1 MASRNASL
9 LSVQKGLSLRLQPE
23 LSSRP
28 VSALWEGT
36 SVGRK
41 AAGLLKQAFSPV
53 ARLTIG
59 DLVDDVLALRKAE
72 RRVDAFEVARLAD
85 ALLEGIASL
94 EGTLERLEVPAPPD
108 EGDAAEWRAWA
119 RETHTA
125 SWLAVP
131 LDRLTWTEP
140 IHISWVRQDESRT
153 VLEALALPGSPDG
166 LTAGRAPQT
175 LQVRLRDLL
184 LDRAYDAA
192 EAIEAE
198 AEWLPTLDP
207 TTLEHAGL
215 RAFAERLLAARAVAR
230 ELVPPRS
237 REGGDR
243 QTLLV
248 EHPLQIHHR
257 EDSFAVCGNAQ
268 GPRLTID
275 PRSKEAADLLKCSCQ
290 GGPVGRCSRAVGA
303 LDAALGI
310 VFEGSERSERL
321 ADLMDRPA
329 WQGALEVLDGVLK
342 RLAPGEADAQER
354 IGWRLR
360 ADPELE
366 LQMLHFRPLEN
377 GRISAKRVESWAATA
392 RLDEIGSS
400 LDRRI
405 HRLLRGGRRG
415 DVLEGLRAARRHDML
430 FVGATGQQPLVVR
443 EARPSLALRVDG
455 DGVQLETR
463 LDGRPVSMKDWAQIT
478 ESREPL
484 ELLLDE
490 DAGSALVVP
499 CDPDA
504 SRLLRTLG
512 PDPVRFEKAAVR
524 DLLTRV
530 PRLRQHV
537 DLDLPD
543 QLAGRLIQ
551 ANPAVSVRLELRDD
565 DALRVGLR
573 VRPLAEAT
581 AFEPGTGRPEVFA
594 VAVDGLVR
602 TLRDLDE
609 EVRNASTLALRLGL
623 EPGRWT
629 QTLALGPGL
638 KLLERMRELGVEAEW
653 LGPRRRNVERNA
665 QASDLTLRIRPLAQ
679 WFGLEGELTLDGIT
693 VPLADALAAAE
704 EGLPWIKLGEE
715 TWTRL
720 EPELVTLLQ
729 DAGRR
734 AEEGSLSPLHAP
746 AFDAMAEAG
755 VNIDAP
761 SEWLAVLDRVREAHD
776 WTPELPTNLIA
787 DLRDYQRDGFV
798 WMARLARWA
807 GGAVLA
813 DDMGLG
819 KTVQALAILL
829 MRAPDGPALVVA
841 PTSVGWNWLAE
852 AERFAPSL
860 NIVQYRGV
868 GRQLGVPGPGD
879 VIVTSYDLLRMDAD
893 ILCDVAWNTAVFDE
907 SQALKNAGSQRYEA
921 ALRLQAGVRLALSGT
936 PVENRT
942 AELWSLFNLLAPG
955 YLGTRGAFRT
965 RFAVPIERE
974 DDRERRGLL
983 SRMARPFI
991 LRRRK
996 QEVARELPPRTDIV
1010 VPVELSLAE
1019 QQLYDHV
1026 RTSALAMLAAGD
1038 QRGARMN
1045 ALASLTRLRQAACHP
1060 ALLQPE
1066 TTVPSSKQELLL
1078 ELLGDVKAEGHKA
1091 LVFSQFTTH
1100 LKLARTALEAEG
1112 FSVRYLDGSTP
1123 AGKRRSEVEAF
1134 QGGDGDVFLISLRA
1148 GGTGLNL
1155 TAATYVLHLDPWWN
1169 PAVEDQAS
1177 DRAHRIGQ
1185 DQPVTVYRLVSRGTV
1200 EEAIVALHARKREL
1214 AEDLLA
1220 GTGSAAALSVDEL
1233 VALIAGEL
1241 SADPVPKPAAL
1252 PPTPPPA

>member
-28 VSALWEGT
+28 VAALWEGT
-36 SVGRK
+36 RLSRK
-41 AAGLLKQAFSPV
+41 SATLLQQAFSPL

-59 DLVDDVLALRKAE
+59 ELIDDVLALRKAE

-85 ALLEGIASL
+85 ALLEGISGL
-94 EGTLERLEVPAPPD
+94 ESSLERLQVSDPPVD
-108 EGDAAEWRAWA
+108 GDAAAWRAWA
-119 RETHTA
+119 EETHT
-125 SWLAVP
+125 SFWLDVP
-131 LDRLTWTEP
+131 LPRLTWTEP
-140 IHISWVRQDESRT
+140 VHVSWVRQDDERT

-166 LTAGRAPQT
+166 LTSGRAPLS
-175 LQVRLRDLL
+175 LQARLRDLL

-192 EAIEAE
+192 EALEIEE
-198 AEWLPTLDP
+198 ERLPTLDP
-207 TTLEHAGL
+207 STLEHPAL
-215 RAFAERLLAARAVAR
+215 RAFAGRLLEARALAR
-230 ELVPPRS
+230 DVSPPRS
-237 REGGDR
+237 RPGGE
-243 QTLLV
+243 QTTVLV
-248 EHPLQIHHR
+248 EHPLQIQHA
-257 EDSFAVCGNAQ
+257 EESFAVCGETQA
-268 GPRLTID
+268 PRFTID
-275 PRSKEAADLLKCSCQ
+275 PRSSDPSTLVRCSC
-290 GGPVGRCSRAVGA
+290 GAGPVGRCSRAVGA
-303 LDAALGI
+303 LDAALDL

-321 ADLMDRPA
+321 QELLDRPA
-329 WQGALEVLDGVLK
+329 WRGALDVLDGVLRK
-342 RLAPGEADAQER
+342 LAPGESDALER

-360 ADPELE
+360 ADPEVE

-377 GRISAKRVESWAATA
+377 GRISAKRVESWAAAA
-392 RLDEIGSS
+392 RLEEIGSA

-405 HRLLRGGRRG
+405 HRLLRGGRRA
-415 DVLEGLRAARRHDML
+415 DVLEGLRAARRHDLL
-430 FVGATGQQPLVVR
+430 FVGATGQQPLEVR
-443 EARPSLALRVDG
+443 EAKPSLALRVDG
-455 DGVQLETR
+455 DGVLLETR
-463 LDGRPVSMKDWAQIT
+463 LDGQPVGLQQWRSIT
-478 ESREPL
+478 ESKEPL

-490 DAGSALVVP
+490 DAGSALIVP
-499 CDPDA
+499 CDPDT
-504 SRLLRTLG
+504 SRLLKTLG
-512 PDPVRFEKAAVR
+512 PDPVRFEKDAVR
-524 DLLTRV
+524 DLLVRV

-537 DLDLPD
+537 DLDLPEA
-543 QLAGRLIQ
+543 LAGRLL
-551 ANPAVSVRLELRDD
+551 PADPTVRVRLELRDD
-565 DALRVGLR
+565 ESLRVGLR
-573 VRPLAEAT
+573 VRPLLAAP
-581 AFEPGTGRPEVFA
+581 AFEPGTGRAEVFA
-594 VAVDGLVR
+594 AGADGLVR
-602 TLRDLDE
+602 TMRDLDE
-609 EVRNASTLALRLGL
+609 EVRAGAVLVARLGL
-623 EPGRWT
+623 PPGRWT
-629 QTLALGPGL
+629 QTLPLSLGL
-638 KLLERMRELGVEAEW
+638 DLLERLRDEGIDVEW
-653 LGPRRRNVERNA
+653 LGLRRRSVERRA
-665 QASDLTLRIRPLAQ
+665 RASDLTLRIRPLEQ
-679 WFGLEGELTLDGIT
+679 WFGLDGELRLDGAT
-693 VPLADALAAAE
+693 VSLADAVAAAE
-704 EGLPWIKLGEE
+704 AGLPWIQVSDEG
-715 TWTRL
+715 WARL
-720 EPELVTLLQ
+720 DPELVGLLQ

-734 AEEGSLSPLHAP
+734 AEEGPLSPLHAP

-755 VNIDAP
+755 VQIDAP
-761 SEWLAVLDRVREAHD
+761 SEWLAVLDRVRDARS
-776 WTPELPTNLIA
+776 WTPELPLTLTA
-787 DLRDYQRDGFV
+787 DLRPYQRDGFV

-819 KTVQALAILL
+819 KTVQALALILL
-829 MRAPDGPALVVA
+829 RQSEGPTLVVA

-860 NIVQYRGV
+860 CVAQYRGV
-868 GRQLGVPGPGD
+868 GRELGVPGPGD

-893 ILCDVAWNTAVFDE
+893 VLCDIEWATVVFDE

-921 ALRLQAGVRLALSGT
+921 ALRLRAGVRLALSGT

-955 YLGTRGAFRT
+955 YLGSRGAFRT

-974 DDRERRGLL
+974 DDRERRSLL

-996 QEVARELPPRTDIV
+996 SEVARELPPRTDIV

-1019 QQLYDHV
+1019 QQLYDQV
-1026 RTSALAMLAAGD
+1026 RRSALAMLAAGD
-1038 QRGARMN
+1038 QKGARMN

-1078 ELLGDVKAEGHKA
+1078 ELLADVKEEGHKA

-1100 LKLARTALEAEG
+1100 LKLARAALEAEG

-1123 AGKRRSEVEAF
+1123 AGKRRAEVEAF
-1134 QGGDGDVFLISLRA
+1134 QAGEGDVFLISLRA

-1200 EEAIVALHARKREL
+1200 EEAIVALHDRKREL

-1241 SADPVPKPAAL
+1241 SGDGATDEVP
-1252 PPTPPPA
+1252 T